1 MNFLA
6 HSYLSGSDHKI
17 LVGNFIGDFVKGKQ
31 YKNYDD
37 SIQKGIIL
45 HREIDYYTDKH
56 EVYLD
61 SKSRLKSKYRH
72 YSGVIVDMFYDH
84 FLAANWTD
92 YCDQDLLLYTQDIYK
107 KINAHIDIVPE
118 GVKRLLSYM
127 VPGNWV
133 YAYGGLE
140 GLNAAL
146 TGMSHRTKF
155 ESKMEQATDD
165 LKSNYAEFQSEFR
178 LFFPEVIRFAE
189 SFDFVKMGK
198 S

>member
-6 HSYLSGSDHKI
+6 HSYLSGSDQKI

-31 YKNYDD
+31 YENYDD

-56 EVYLD
+56 EIYLD
-61 SKSRLKSKYRH
+61 SKSRLKPKYRH

-84 FLAANWTD
+84 FLAVNWTD
-92 YCDQDLLLYTQDIYK
+92 YCDQDLLLSTQDIYK
-107 KINAHIDIVPE
+107 KINAHIDIVPD

-127 VPGNWV
+127 VPGNWLYS
-133 YAYGGLE
+133 YAGLE

-165 LKSNYAEFQSEFR
+165 LKRHYAEFQSEFR
-178 LFFPEVIRFAE
+178 LFFPDVIQFAE
-189 SFDFVKMGK
+189 SFDFVKIGK